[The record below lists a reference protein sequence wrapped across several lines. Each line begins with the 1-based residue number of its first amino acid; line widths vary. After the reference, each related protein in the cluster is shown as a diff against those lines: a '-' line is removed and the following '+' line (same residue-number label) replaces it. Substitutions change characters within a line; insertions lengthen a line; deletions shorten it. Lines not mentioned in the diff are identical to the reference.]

1 MAIFYNKIQRRNPSL
16 KKDETKLWYPV
27 LRRVDQVKE
36 KEVAKQIADETTL
49 NPKEAEMA
57 VAQLKKVLINALTN
71 GNSVQLGDWGSF
83 YLSISSKG
91 SEKEDDVSSDNV
103 KKINIRFKPGKE
115 FKEAIE
121 KAQFRDAE
129 ALTEKAHKKK

>member
-1 MAIFYNKIQRRNPSL
+1 MAIFYNKIQRRNPLL

-103 KKINIRFKPGKE
+103 KKINIRFKLGKE
-115 FKEAIE
+115 LKEAIE
-121 KAQFRDAE
+121 KAQFRDTA

>member
-1 MAIFYNKIQRRNPSL
+1 M
-16 KKDETKLWYPV
+16 

-57 VAQLKKVLINALTN
+57 VAQLKKVLINVLTN

-103 KKINIRFKPGKE
+103 KKINIRFKLGKE
-115 FKEAIE
+115 LKEAIE
-121 KAQFRDAE
+121 KAQFRDTA